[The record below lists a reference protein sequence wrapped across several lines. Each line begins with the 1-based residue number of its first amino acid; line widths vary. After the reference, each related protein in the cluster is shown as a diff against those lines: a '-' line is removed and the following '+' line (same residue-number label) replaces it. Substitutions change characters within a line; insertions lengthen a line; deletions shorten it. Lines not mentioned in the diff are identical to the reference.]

1 MNQIKVFS
9 PATISNVACGFDVL
23 GFPIYSIGDEM
34 IVKKTKKKSLII
46 TDITGYSVPYD
57 INKNVS
63 TIAAK
68 AMIESLNPNCGFD
81 FKINKK
87 IIPGSGIGSS
97 GSSAA
102 ASVYAIN
109 KLLDSPLNENE
120 LISFAMRGEVV
131 SSISEHADNVSPAIL
146 GGIVMIKS
154 LSPLEVIKLPTPKD
168 LYCFVINPKI
178 EIKTS
183 FSRKILPN
191 KVKLKDTTK
200 QVSTFG
206 SFIHALHTEDYE
218 LIGRS
223 LNDYLIEKH
232 RKKLI
237 PLYDEVKSIAIKQG
251 ALGCSISGSGPS
263 IFALTKGVEKANE
276 INRLVTELYK
286 TSGNDFSTYVSKI
299 SEKGVSTMSN

>member
-9 PATISNVACGFDVL
+9 PATVSNVACGFDVL
-23 GFPIYSIGDEM
+23 GFPICSIGDEM
-34 IVKKTKKKSLII
+34 IVKKTKKKTLII
-46 TDITGYSVPYD
+46 SDITGYSVPYD

-120 LISFAMRGEVV
+120 LISFAMRGEIV

-183 FSRKILPN
+183 YSREILPEE
-191 KVKLKDTTK
+191 VKLKNTTK

-237 PLYDEVKSIAIKQG
+237 PLFDEIKRIALISG

-263 IFALTKGVEKANE
+263 VFALTKGVEKANE

-286 TSGNDFSTYVSKI
+286 TSGHNFSTYVSKI
-299 SEKGVSTMSN
+299 NEKGVSTLSI

>member
-9 PATISNVACGFDVL
+9 PATISNVACGFDIL

-191 KVKLKDTTK
+191 KVKLKNTTK

-237 PLYDEVKSIAIKQG
+237 PLYDEVKSIAIKHG

-299 SEKGVSTMSN
+299 SEKGVSTMSV

>member
-1 MNQIKVFS
+1 M
-9 PATISNVACGFDVL
+9 
-23 GFPIYSIGDEM
+23 
-34 IVKKTKKKSLII
+34 II

-191 KVKLKDTTK
+191 KVKLKNTTK

-237 PLYDEVKSIAIKQG
+237 PLYDEVKSIAIKHG

-299 SEKGVSTMSN
+299 SEKGVSTMSV

>member
-154 LSPLEVIKLPTPKD
+154 LSPLEVIKLPTPKE

-191 KVKLKDTTK
+191 KVKLKNTTK

-276 INRLVTELYK
+276 II
-286 TSGNDFSTYVSKI
+286 D
-299 SEKGVSTMSN
+299 

>member
-9 PATISNVACGFDVL
+9 PATISNVACGFDIL

-191 KVKLKDTTK
+191 KVKLKNTTK

-237 PLYDEVKSIAIKQG
+237 PLYDEVKSIAIKHG

-299 SEKGVSTMSN
+299 SEKGVSTISV

>member
-9 PATISNVACGFDVL
+9 PATISNVACGFDIL

-191 KVKLKDTTK
+191 KVKLKNTTK

>member
-154 LSPLEVIKLPTPKD
+154 LSPLEVIKLPTPKE

-191 KVKLKDTTK
+191 KVKLKNTTK

-299 SEKGVSTMSN
+299 SVKGVSTMSN

>member
-191 KVKLKDTTK
+191 KVKLKNTTK

>member
-1 MNQIKVFS
+1 
-9 PATISNVACGFDVL
+9 
-23 GFPIYSIGDEM
+23 
-34 IVKKTKKKSLII
+34 
-46 TDITGYSVPYD
+46 
-57 INKNVS
+57 
-63 TIAAK
+63 
-68 AMIESLNPNCGFD
+68 
-81 FKINKK
+81 
-87 IIPGSGIGSS
+87 
-97 GSSAA
+97 
-102 ASVYAIN
+102 
-109 KLLDSPLNENE
+109 
-120 LISFAMRGEVV
+120 MRGEVV

-191 KVKLKDTTK
+191 KVKLKNTTK

>member
-131 SSISEHADNVSPAIL
+131 SSISEHADNVSL
-146 GGIVMIKS
+146 
-154 LSPLEVIKLPTPKD
+154 
-168 LYCFVINPKI
+168 
-178 EIKTS
+178 
-183 FSRKILPN
+183 
-191 KVKLKDTTK
+191 
-200 QVSTFG
+200 Q
-206 SFIHALHTEDYE
+206 
-218 LIGRS
+218 
-223 LNDYLIEKH
+223 YLVV
-232 RKKLI
+232 L
-237 PLYDEVKSIAIKQG
+237 
-251 ALGCSISGSGPS
+251 
-263 IFALTKGVEKANE
+263 
-276 INRLVTELYK
+276 
-286 TSGNDFSTYVSKI
+286 
-299 SEKGVSTMSN
+299 

>member
-9 PATISNVACGFDVL
+9 PATISNVACGFDIL

-191 KVKLKDTTK
+191 KVKLKNTTK

-237 PLYDEVKSIAIKQG
+237 PLYDEVKSIAIKYG

-299 SEKGVSTMSN
+299 SEKGVSTMSV

>member
-1 MNQIKVFS
+1 M
-9 PATISNVACGFDVL
+9 
-23 GFPIYSIGDEM
+23 
-34 IVKKTKKKSLII
+34 
-46 TDITGYSVPYD
+46 
-57 INKNVS
+57 
-63 TIAAK
+63 
-68 AMIESLNPNCGFD
+68 
-81 FKINKK
+81 
-87 IIPGSGIGSS
+87 
-97 GSSAA
+97 
-102 ASVYAIN
+102 
-109 KLLDSPLNENE
+109 
-120 LISFAMRGEVV
+120 
-131 SSISEHADNVSPAIL
+131 
-146 GGIVMIKS
+146 
-154 LSPLEVIKLPTPKD
+154 
-168 LYCFVINPKI
+168 
-178 EIKTS
+178 
-183 FSRKILPN
+183 PN
-191 KVKLKDTTK
+191 KVKLKNTTK

>member
-81 FKINKK
+81 FKIKKK

-191 KVKLKDTTK
+191 KVKLKNTTK

-263 IFALTKGVEKANE
+263 IFALTKGIEKANE

>member
-154 LSPLEVIKLPTPKD
+154 LSPLEVIKLPTPKE

-191 KVKLKDTTK
+191 KVKLKNTTK